1 MTQETSAN
9 LVQRAQDFATSAHK
23 RIDHKRKYTQQA
35 YSVHLSTVAKIVSSV
50 TDDEEMIAAA
60 WLHDVV
66 EDTPA
71 TLFEI
76 ETHFGVG
83 VAELVENLTDISKPS
98 DGNRQQRKEID
109 RHHIADATVR
119 AKTVKLADLIDNCR
133 DICKHDP
140 RFAMTYLKE
149 MNTMLAVLTD
159 GHPELFKQA
168 RNAHDRCQHKLSSHG
183 DSIRAESVQ
192 LATRGLSTNPHLVR
206 LFTEAFTA
214 QDIADPVRSFDTGTS
229 CEHVK
234 SVMAEHELEVICLR
248 ERGVIIGY
256 ARHTDLLEGACGEY
270 ARDFREGQVI
280 SGGSSLSDVI
290 HILTLQE
297 FGFISVLGDVAG
309 YVSRSDI
316 NKPVVRMWLFGIITF
331 IEMEL
336 MRLIEEF
343 FPDDSWLSALTDER
357 VERARIMKD
366 ERKRRGQH
374 CSLLDCLQLSD
385 KGRILISNEQTFEL
399 IGMDSRRTAKK
410 VIREVESLRNNLAHA
425 QDIVTY
431 DWAQIV
437 RFTHRIEETL
447 SLQRP

>member
-1 MTQETSAN
+1 MTGSLKTD
-9 LVQRAQDFATSAHK
+9 LVHRAQDFATNAHK
-23 RIDHKRKYTQQA
+23 RIDHRRKYTKQV
-35 YSVHLSTVAKIVSSV
+35 YSVHLATVAKIVASV

-71 TLFEI
+71 TLYDI
-76 ETHFGVG
+76 ETNFGLG

-109 RHHIADATVR
+109 RRHIADASPR
-119 AKTVKLADLIDNCR
+119 AKTIKLADLIDNCR

-140 RFAMTYLKE
+140 RFAATFLKE
-149 MNTMLAVLTD
+149 MNAMLAVLTD
-159 GHPELFKQA
+159 GDPALFKQA
-168 RNAHDRCQHKLSSHG
+168 RNAHDRCQHKIANRSE
-183 DSIRAESVQ
+183 SIRTEPQSSI
-192 LATRGLSTNPHLVR
+192 TRGVSANPHLIR

-214 QDIADPVRSFDTGTS
+214 QDIADPVRSFDTSAS
-229 CEHVK
+229 CEHVV
-234 SVMAEHELEVICLR
+234 SVMEEHDLEVVCLR
-248 ERGVIIGY
+248 EQGVIIGY
-256 ARHTDLLEGACGEY
+256 ARREDLNAGACGEH
-270 ARDFREGQVI
+270 AREFREGQI
-280 SGGSSLSDVI
+280 IPGESSLSDVI
-290 HILTLQE
+290 HVLTLQQ

-343 FPDDSWLSALTDER
+343 FPDESWIPAITEER
-357 VERARIMKD
+357 VERARTMQE

-385 KGRILISNEQTFEL
+385 KGRILISNEQAFAYV
-399 IGMDSRRTAKK
+399 GFDSRRTAKK

-437 RFTHRIEETL
+437 RFTHRLEDTL
-447 SLQRP
+447 SLQRA

>member
-1 MTQETSAN
+1 MTQESPTS
-9 LVQRAQDFATSAHK
+9 LVQRAQEFATNAHK
-23 RIDHKRKYTQQA
+23 RIDHKRKYTQQP
-35 YSVHLSTVAKIVSSV
+35 YTVHLATVAKIVNSV

-71 TLFEI
+71 TLYEI
-76 ETHFGVG
+76 ETSFGVD

-109 RHHIADATVR
+109 RRHIAAATVR

-140 RFAMTYLKE
+140 RFATTFLKE
-149 MNTMLAVLTD
+149 MNTMLAVLTEGD
-159 GHPELFKQA
+159 PELFKQA
-168 RNAHDRCQHKLSSHG
+168 RNAHDRCQHKLSS
-183 DSIRAESVQ
+183 RAESIRTEP
-192 LATRGLSTNPHLVR
+192 ANITARSLSANPHLVR

-229 CEHVK
+229 CDHVK
-234 SVMAEHELEVICLR
+234 AVMDEHDLEVVCLR
-248 ERGVIIGY
+248 EQGVIIGY
-256 ARHTDLLEGACGEY
+256 ARRAELLEGVCGEY

-280 SGGSSLSDVI
+280 PGTNSLSDVI

-297 FGFISVLGDVAG
+297 FGFISVLGDIAG

-331 IEMEL
+331 VEMEI
-336 MRLIEEF
+336 MRLIEEY
-343 FPDDSWLSALTDER
+343 FPNDSWIPAITEERAERAKVMQDER
-357 VERARIMKD
+357 R
-366 ERKRRGQH
+366 RRGQH

-385 KGRILISNEQTFEL
+385 KGRILISNEQTLAL
-399 IGMDSRRTAKK
+399 IGLDSRRNAKK
-410 VIREVESLRNNLAHA
+410 IIREVESLRNNLAHA

-447 SLQRP
+447 SLQQS

>member
-1 MTQETSAN
+1 MTQESPTS
-9 LVQRAQDFATSAHK
+9 LVQRAQDFATNAHK
-23 RIDHKRKYTQQA
+23 RIDHKRKYTQQPYA
-35 YSVHLSTVAKIVSSV
+35 VHLAAVAKIVSSV

-71 TLFEI
+71 TLYEI
-76 ETHFGVG
+76 ETSFGVD
-83 VAELVENLTDISKPS
+83 VTELVENLTDISKPS

-109 RHHIADATVR
+109 RRHIAAATVR

-140 RFAMTYLKE
+140 RFAMTFLKE
-149 MNTMLAVLTD
+149 MNTMLAVLTEGD
-159 GHPELFKQA
+159 PELFKQA
-168 RNAHDRCQHKLSSHG
+168 RNAHDRCQHKLSSRSE
-183 DSIRAESVQ
+183 SIRTEPANITARS
-192 LATRGLSTNPHLVR
+192 LSANPHLVR

-229 CEHVK
+229 CDHVK
-234 SVMAEHELEVICLR
+234 AVMDEHDLEVVCLR
-248 ERGVIIGY
+248 EQGVIIGY
-256 ARHTDLLEGACGEY
+256 ARRSDLLAGVCGEY

-280 SGGSSLSDVI
+280 PGTNSLSDVI

-297 FGFISVLGDVAG
+297 FGFISVLGDIAG

-331 IEMEL
+331 IEMEI
-336 MRLIEEF
+336 MHLIEDF
-343 FPDDSWLSALTDER
+343 FPDDSWLPAITE
-357 VERARIMKD
+357 ERAERAKVMQD

-385 KGRILISNEQTFEL
+385 KGRILISNEQTL
-399 IGMDSRRTAKK
+399 AMLGMDSRRNAKK
-410 VIREVESLRNNLAHA
+410 IIREVESLRNNLAHA

-437 RFTHRIEETL
+437 RFTHRIEESL
-447 SLQRP
+447 SLQQA

>member
-1 MTQETSAN
+1 MTQESPTS
-9 LVQRAQDFATSAHK
+9 LVQRAQEFATNAHK
-23 RIDHKRKYTQQA
+23 RIDHKRKYTQQP
-35 YSVHLSTVAKIVSSV
+35 YTVHLATVAKIVNSV

-71 TLFEI
+71 TLYEI
-76 ETHFGVG
+76 ETSFGVD
-83 VAELVENLTDISKPS
+83 VAKLVENLTDISKPS

-109 RHHIADATVR
+109 RRHIAAATVR

-140 RFAMTYLKE
+140 RFATTFLKE
-149 MNTMLAVLTD
+149 MNTLLAVLTEGD
-159 GHPELFKQA
+159 PELFKQA
-168 RNAHDRCQHKLSSHG
+168 RNAHDRCQHKLSS
-183 DSIRAESVQ
+183 RAESIRTEP
-192 LATRGLSTNPHLVR
+192 ANITTRSLSANPHLVR

-229 CEHVK
+229 CDHVK
-234 SVMAEHELEVICLR
+234 AVMDEHDLEVVCLR
-248 ERGVIIGY
+248 EQGVIIGY
-256 ARHTDLLEGACGEY
+256 ARRAELLEGVCGEY

-280 SGGSSLSDVI
+280 PGTNSLSDVI

-297 FGFISVLGDVAG
+297 FGFISVLGDIAG

-331 IEMEL
+331 VEMEI
-336 MRLIEEF
+336 MRLIDEY
-343 FPDDSWLSALTDER
+343 FPNDSWIPAITEERAERAKVMQDER
-357 VERARIMKD
+357 R
-366 ERKRRGQH
+366 RRGQH

-385 KGRILISNEQTFEL
+385 KGRILISNEQTLAL
-399 IGMDSRRTAKK
+399 IGLDSRRNAKK
-410 VIREVESLRNNLAHA
+410 IIREVESLRNNLAHA

-447 SLQRP
+447 SLQQS